1 MSKVIIDVKSYAV
14 KNNLKMVDLGKDF
27 GVSTV
32 TLSNWRN
39 EAPDVVKGVFFAMQ
53 QQPEI
58 DLLKILKGWQKPPQV
73 LAFIRDFMIQNKCT
87 FSELVSLEN

>member
-1 MSKVIIDVKSYAV
+1 
-14 KNNLKMVDLGKDF
+14 MVDLSKEH

-39 EAPDVVKGVFFAMQ
+39 EAPDVVKGIYFAME

-58 DLLKILKGWQKPPQV
+58 DLLKVLSGWQKPPYV
-73 LAFIRDFMIQNKCT
+73 LAFIRDFMIQNECSFT
-87 FSELVSLEN
+87 ELVSLED

>member
-14 KNNLKMVDLGKDF
+14 KNNLKMVDLSKEH

-39 EAPDVVKGVFFAMQ
+39 EAPDVVKGIYFAME

-58 DLLKILKGWQKPPQV
+58 DLLKVLNGWQKPPYV
-73 LAFIRDFMIQNKCT
+73 LAFIRDFMIQNKCSFT
-87 FSELVSLEN
+87 ELVSLEY